1 MRTVSIAIL
10 CISALPVLFGCPGPP
25 RAVRRVPA
33 DAPGAPVAGWP
44 RSFVDDLGVEVTLS
58 APPMRIVSLAPG
70 FTETLFA
77 IGAGDRVVGRTDF
90 CDAPPAA
97 LEIES
102 VGGLVTPSIEKIVS
116 LEPDLVLVIRGTPA
130 DVVDALRRAGLPVIA
145 RDMHTL
151 SDVLAGIRDV
161 GRYLGMESEADALGD
176 ELEARRAAVVQQT
189 ESLFAARAR
198 PEVLLLVSIKPIFA
212 AGEQSFAGDI
222 IALAGGE
229 NAAGGPELADAGPWP
244 QLGLEAIIDR
254 DPDILVLAWEHHH
267 AGEALSADE
276 LAETPGWRE
285 LSAVRNGQVYEVDPD
300 PLSRAGPRVVDAL
313 EQLARIIATWARRD
327 AGDA

>member
-1 MRTVSIAIL
+1 MRAVSVAIM
-10 CISALPVLFGCPGPP
+10 CFILPLVLSGCPGAPP
-25 RAVRRVPA
+25 AVPQPPVDARAAPA
-33 DAPGAPVAGWP
+33 AGWP
-44 RSFVDDLGVEVTLS
+44 RTFSDDLGGEVTL
-58 APPMRIVSLAPG
+58 AGPPTRIVSLAPG

-77 IGAGDRVVGRTDF
+77 IGAGDRVGGRTDL
-90 CDAPPAA
+90 CDGPPAA
-97 LEIES
+97 LAVES

-130 DVVDALRRAGLPVIA
+130 DVIDALRRAGLPVIA
-145 RDMHTL
+145 RDTHTL
-151 SDVLAGIRDV
+151 SEALAGIRDV
-161 GRYLGMESEADALGD
+161 GRYLGMESEADALAD
-176 ELEARRAAVVQQT
+176 ELEARRAAVAQRT
-189 ESLFAARAR
+189 EEVFAARAR
-198 PEVLLLVSIKPIFA
+198 PEVLVLVSIEPIFA

-222 IALAGGE
+222 IDLAGGE

-276 LAETPGWRE
+276 LAQTPGWRE
-285 LSAVRNGQVYEVDPD
+285 LSAVLRGQVHEVDPD
-300 PLSRAGPRVVDAL
+300 PLSRSGPRLVDGL
-313 EQLARIIATWARRD
+313 EQLAEIIATWARGD